1 MVLEMQT
8 AIEKLQEALKL
19 SEKVLNEPIDKMG
32 GVADNLRMTMV
43 LHKMHKTME
52 EVLKMLSE

>member
-1 MVLEMQT
+1 MQT

-19 SEKVLNEPIDKMG
+19 SEKVLNEPINKMG
-32 GVADNLRMTMV
+32 GVADSLRMTMV

-52 EVLKMLSE
+52 EVLKMLTE